1 MVNILWNKVTV
12 GKGQPLSP
20 FLKRKIMYFT
30 SESHCLIF
38 IITICVER
46 NQESNIHSSVND
58 TEAHLDDT
66 DLFFL
71 TDVFHE
77 FCYEEWIQGW
87 N

>member
-1 MVNILWNKVTV
+1 
-12 GKGQPLSP
+12 
-20 FLKRKIMYFT
+20 MYFT

-38 IITICVER
+38 IRICVER
-46 NQESNIHSSVND
+46 NQESDIHSSVND

-77 FCYEEWIQGW
+77 FCYEE
-87 N
+87 